1 MVSLHKRVFR
11 TDLTE
16 GEQMDAASR
25 ACAPSGMTW
34 DGINWPEIRRQVRR
48 LQTRIVK
55 ATQSGRHNKVKA
67 LQWLLTHSFSG
78 KALAVMRV
86 TENKG
91 KNTPGVDKVTW
102 KTPEAKINAIGS
114 MKRRGYSPLPLRRV
128 FILKK
133 NGKQRPLGIPCMLD
147 RAQQA
152 LYLLALEPIA
162 ETTADL
168 NSYGFRPERS
178 TADAGEQC
186 FVCLAKKT
194 SAEWVLEADIKSC
207 FDQISH
213 DWMVAN
219 IPTDKAILRKWLK
232 AGYVYQGELFPT
244 DAGTPQ
250 GGIISPVAANMTL
263 DGLEAMLAEKFPRA
277 KARGRKM
284 NMVRYADDFI
294 ITGNSKEWL
303 QQEIK
308 PAVVEFL
315 AERGL
320 LLSPE
325 KTKITH
331 IDEGFDF
338 LGWNIRKYN
347 GKLLMKPSKANV
359 KAHLDKI
366 REIIRGNKTA
376 KQANLIG
383 LLNPVLRGWA
393 NYHRHVVAKK
403 TFARVDECIWS
414 MLWRWAARRHPNKGI
429 RWIKEKYFKTRENRN
444 WVFAATEKQED
455 GTSKDL
461 TLLRESDT
469 PIQRHVKIK
478 ANANPHDRM
487 WEQYFES
494 RWGKK
499 NLLSARGRRKL
510 YRVWLRQDGRCPNC
524 QQPITK
530 CTLWSV
536 RHIVKRTEGGS
547 DAAGNLQMH
556 HLNCHRIRF
565 YADSTVV

>member
-1 MVSLHKRVFR
+1 
-11 TDLTE
+11 
-16 GEQMDAASR
+16 MDAAAR

-34 DGINWPEIRRQVRR
+34 GCINWADVQRQVRR
-48 LQTRIVK
+48 LQARIVK
-55 ATQSGRHNKVKA
+55 AIQVGWHNKVKA

-78 KALAVMRV
+78 KALAVKRV

-91 KNTPGVDKVTW
+91 KTTAGVDKVTW
-102 KTPEAKINAIGS
+102 RTPEAKTNAIGS

-186 FVCLAKKT
+186 FICLAKKA
-194 SAEWVLEADIKSC
+194 SAQWLLEGDIKSC

-213 DWMVAN
+213 DWMLAN
-219 IPTDKAILRKWLK
+219 IPTDKAILHKWLK
-232 AGYVYQGELFPT
+232 AGYIYQNELFPT

-277 KARGRKM
+277 KRTGLKI

-294 ITGNSKEWL
+294 ITGNSKQWL
-303 QQEIK
+303 QQEVK
-308 PAVVEFL
+308 PAVAEFL
-315 AERGL
+315 AGRGL

-331 IDEGFDF
+331 IAEGFDF

-347 GKLLMKPSKANV
+347 GKFLMKPSKTNV
-359 KAHLDKI
+359 KAHLDQI
-366 REIIRGNKTA
+366 REIIKANKTA

-393 NYHRHVVAKK
+393 NYHSHVVAKK
-403 TFARVDECIWS
+403 TFARVDTGVWS
-414 MLWRWAARRHPNKGI
+414 MLWRWAARRHPNKGL
-429 RWIKEKYFKTRENRN
+429 RWIKEKYFKTRGDRN

-455 GTSKDL
+455 GTSREVIL
-461 TLLRESDT
+461 FSESDT
-469 PIQRHVKIK
+469 PIQRHVKIQ
-478 ANANPHDRM
+478 ADANPHDPK
-487 WEQYFES
+487 WIQYFES

-499 NLLSARGRRKL
+499 NLHSTRGRRKF
-510 YRVWLRQDGRCPNC
+510 YRVWRRQEGLCPHC

-530 CTLWSV
+530 STYWSV
-536 RHIVKRTEGGS
+536 RHIVKKTAGGS
-547 DAAGNLQMH
+547 DAVGNLQMH
-556 HLNCHRIRF
+556 HLNCRRNHY
-565 YADSTVV
+565 YAENTVV